1 MKTSLA
7 LDEISELASLMLSV
21 QRVKAMVMC
30 EVSVPAC
37 SGEQVSGVRI
47 RIAPTKRRVD
57 RVSRRC
63 SVVVTV
69 NQKRS

>member
-1 MKTSLA
+1 
-7 LDEISELASLMLSV
+7 
-21 QRVKAMVMC
+21 MVMC
-30 EVSVPAC
+30 EVYVVF
-37 SGEQVSGVRI
+37 GEQVSGVRI

-69 NQKRS
+69 NQKRSTTSRSKRSKSSDYK

>member
-21 QRVKAMVMC
+21 QRVKAKVMG
-30 EVSVPAC
+30 EVSVSAC
-37 SGEQVSGVRI
+37 SGEQVSGDRI
-47 RIAPTKRRVD
+47 RIAPTKRGVD

-69 NQKRS
+69 KQKRS

>member
-1 MKTSLA
+1 MKTLLA

-21 QRVKAMVMC
+21 QRVKAKVMG

-37 SGEQVSGVRI
+37 SGEQVSGDRI
-47 RIAPTKRRVD
+47 RITPTKRGVD
-57 RVSRRC
+57 C
-63 SVVVTV
+63 FPAYSVVVTV